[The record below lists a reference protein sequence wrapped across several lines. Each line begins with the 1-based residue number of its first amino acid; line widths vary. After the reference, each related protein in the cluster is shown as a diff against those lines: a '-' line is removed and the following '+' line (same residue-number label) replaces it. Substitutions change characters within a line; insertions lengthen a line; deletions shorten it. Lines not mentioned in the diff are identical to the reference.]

1 MSTSR
6 KAATA
11 GRGSYRGADGRRR
24 AEEERERQDAL
35 DKQRREQQNQPFR
48 FRVNAGNTAQFI
60 VVDELP
66 DFHRFEHNI
75 KNPRT
80 GKFDIFTGCTK
91 EWDNCP
97 ACQAQGR
104 ESYYALYL
112 TVIDLTPFETRNG
125 EKVEFSRK
133 LLVVK
138 PAQQKKFYRA
148 YERMKKDGETM
159 RGALFEVHRDG
170 DKDASIGNDIEYIEH
185 VSEKELKSY
194 TRSWKD
200 HEGKRHT
207 EVCSEVFDYDALFPE
222 PDSDQ
227 IRAIVG
233 GEPTAGSRAHEEREL
248 GGSSR
253 RASRSRDDDDD
264 DDVPA
269 TPRGRRARDEDEDE
283 APARGASRRPSRSK
297 EDPDADGDADDAP
310 PPRSRRARPD
320 PEDEPDDAPPP
331 RRGARAARPDP
342 EDEPPARRTGRTRAV
357 EDEIPEDEVYEPP
370 ARSERMGSRTRP
382 AATRGRVAEED
393 GPPFDTDDDDDA
405 PPPGVRRRAAR

>member
-11 GRGSYRGADGRRR
+11 GRGSYRGVDGRRR

-48 FRVNAGNTAQFI
+48 FRVNAGKTAQFI

-148 YERMKKDGETM
+148 YERMKKDGENM

-200 HEGKRHT
+200 QEGKRHT

-264 DDVPA
+264 DVPA

-283 APARGASRRPSRSK
+283 APARGASRRPSRGK